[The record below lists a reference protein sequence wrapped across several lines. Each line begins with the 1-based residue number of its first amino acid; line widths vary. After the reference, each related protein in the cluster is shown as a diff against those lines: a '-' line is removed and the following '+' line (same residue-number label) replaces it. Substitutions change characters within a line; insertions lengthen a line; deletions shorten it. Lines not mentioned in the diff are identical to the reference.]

1 MEGAKIGDKNWGVIT
16 IKKKKKNEAKEQ
28 NKNTWKVTKIEGQ
41 ED

>member
-16 IKKKKKNEAKEQ
+16 IKKKKNEAKEQ

-41 ED
+41 GD

>member
-16 IKKKKKNEAKEQ
+16 IKKKNEAKEQ